1 MVAVASLF
9 ALHLSW
15 TSVRLSQHLGVSAI
29 RIIAMLLFWPSLIG
43 VVLCISGSGR
53 MRFFGLVTC
62 LGTGFYWLVLS
73 MGSAISMGA
82 APIAR
87 HPVRYLIPQ
96 GYVGW
101 ITIEHG
107 SNGPPLEMRDG
118 EYICR
123 IPASGTLATS
133 SGIEDGWAKDD
144 YSYYREDGSLKPL
157 PETGWGA
164 GGMIWGGSVRFEQ
177 PQSGS
182 RASNFTQIFYVGT
195 EAQYHRGVYGP
206 N

>member
-1 MVAVASLF
+1 
-9 ALHLSW
+9 
-15 TSVRLSQHLGVSAI
+15 
-29 RIIAMLLFWPSLIG
+29 
-43 VVLCISGSGR
+43 
-53 MRFFGLVTC
+53 
-62 LGTGFYWLVLS
+62 
-73 MGSAISMGA
+73 MGA

-101 ITIEHG
+101 VTIKHG
-107 SNGPPLEMRDG
+107 EDAPPLGLKDG

-123 IPASGTLATS
+123 IPLSGGLDTS
-133 SGIEDGWAKDD
+133 TEIEDGWAKDEYD
-144 YSYYREDGSLKPL
+144 YYREDGSLKVL

-177 PQSGS
+177 PQNGAK
-182 RASNFTQIFYVGT
+182 ASNFAQTFYVGT
-195 EAQYHRGVYGP
+195 EAQYHRDVYGP